1 MANIELS
8 DDERRALV
16 QLIDIAVKAGGLGVA
31 EPATLL
37 FAKIRD
43 VEPQLEAVEEPQ
55 LEAVESP
62 EEGED
67 V

>member
-16 QLIDIAVKAGGLGVA
+16 QLIDIAVKAGGLNVA
-31 EPATLL
+31 EPATHL

-43 VEPQLEAVEEPQ
+43 VEPQLEAVEAP
-55 LEAVESP
+55 EAP

>member
-16 QLIDIAVKAGGLGVA
+16 QLIDLAVKSGGLPVA
-31 EPATLL
+31 KASTHLYD
-37 FAKIRD
+37 KI
-43 VEPQLEAVEEPQ
+43 AVEEPQ
-55 LEAVESP
+55 LEAVEAP

>member
-1 MANIELS
+1 MAKIELS
-8 DDERRALV
+8 DDERRSLV

-43 VEPQLEAVEEPQ
+43 VEPQLEAVE
-55 LEAVESP
+55 SP

-67 V
+67 S

>member
-8 DDERRALV
+8 DEERRALA
-16 QLIDIAVKAGGLGVA
+16 QLIDIAVKAGGINVA
-31 EPATLL
+31 KAATHL
-37 FAKIRD
+37 FDKI
-43 VEPQLEAVEEPQ
+43 AVEEPQ

-67 V
+67 S